1 MINLNILILN
11 MNNVDKQYL
20 DLLKDILDNGIEK
33 ETRAGKVKSVFGRM
47 MHFNLKEGLPIL
59 TTKKMYAKG
68 IIHELLW
75 FLKGDTN
82 IKYLVDNN
90 VHIWDDDAYRYYCE
104 LIKKNNDK
112 EKIYSAIKPN
122 IVEFLSKEEF
132 LQNVKNNVEI
142 LLSYGNYT
150 FGDLGPVYGKQ
161 WRSFGVTETDQ
172 IQNIINTLKTN
183 PDDRRMLCVTFNP
196 DVVNKVALPPCHTM
210 IQFYTKPLAN
220 GKRELSCMWSQR
232 SVDAPLGLGFNVL
245 SYSLLTHMIA
255 QVCDMEIGEVICSL
269 GDCHIYLNQLDGVK
283 EQLTRNPHKFDL
295 PFLELNPM
303 IKNIDDFKYEDFKI
317 INYQSYDKIQ
327 MPLSVG

>member
-1 MINLNILILN
+1 

-303 IKNIDDFKYEDFKI
+303 IKNIDDFKYKDFKI

>member
-1 MINLNILILN
+1 

-283 EQLTRNPHKFDL
+283 EQLTRDPHKFDL